1 MTIISPANTQTPVSH
16 PDNPDMDPVEY
27 RVTFGQGYR
36 RVAHPTVLPGAN
48 RIHPD
53 GWVTI
58 VVRGDTADARTVAF
72 QLFGPQWCDIV
83 PARSPRGSW
92 GLYPLGELA
101 RYDCEAGGWVGS
113 F

>member
-16 PDNPDMDPVEY
+16 PDNPDHEPTEY
-27 RVTFGQGYR
+27 RVTFGQKYR
-36 RVAHPTVLPGAN
+36 REGHPTVLPDGK
-48 RIHPD
+48 RVHPD

-58 VVRGDTADARTVAF
+58 VVRGDSADARTVAF
-72 QLFGPQWCDIV
+72 QLFGPRWSDLL
-83 PARSPRGSW
+83 PASSPHGSW
-92 GLYPLGELA
+92 GLYLLGEIG